1 MIEAT
6 QGVKKQVS
14 GPDILTKSQPAAEH
28 EEREAAVHASGS
40 SEPQLAERQ
49 KQITASSPAFD
60 VRLDGETMRLY
71 SELRDP
77 ATDRLIMRLPT
88 GYLPAAEDAEAKT
101 FAMEA

>member
-6 QGVKKQVS
+6 QAVKKQVS
-14 GPDILTKSQPAAEH
+14 GPDFFTRSQPGADH
-28 EEREAAVHASGS
+28 EERDVGLHVSGGT
-40 SEPQLAERQ
+40 EPQLADRQ

-60 VRLDGETMRLY
+60 VRLDGATMRLY

-88 GYLPAAEDAEAKT
+88 GYVPAAEKTDTKT
-101 FAMEA
+101 FTTEA